1 MLLKIYFGFN
11 ARISY
16 NLYAE
21 ESENQFGMG
30 LLEPDDI
37 VDEDSIAY
45 FNRLDEVDEEG

>member
-16 NLYAE
+16 NLCAD